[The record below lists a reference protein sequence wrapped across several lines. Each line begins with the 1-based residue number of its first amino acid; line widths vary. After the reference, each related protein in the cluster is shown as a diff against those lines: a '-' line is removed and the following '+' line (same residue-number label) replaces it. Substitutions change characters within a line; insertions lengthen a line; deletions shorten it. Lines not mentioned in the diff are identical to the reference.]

1 MAKSEMGPRWSAV
14 GSALVVCAAAAAAGC
29 GSSASKTT
37 GRALTRATP
46 PTTSSSTKTAATKT
60 AASQRNFDSCSVVTQ
75 ADASSALGQ
84 AVSPGALGNATVEGG
99 KACVFYGPSAPSPHD
114 PNVPQTDTVRVVIVK
129 GPRAAAYYR
138 DYKSKVSPQP
148 IPGYGDHAFY
158 DGFASLSVLK
168 GDVYLRV
175 AVVPAGAPPSLT
187 DEKKL
192 ATAVLPSL

>member
-1 MAKSEMGPRWSAV
+1 VAKSEMGPRWSAV
-14 GSALVVCAAAAAAGC
+14 GSALVVCVAAAGC

-37 GRALTRATP
+37 SRALTRTTP
-46 PTTSSSTKTAATKT
+46 PTTSSSTKT

-84 AVSPGALGNATVEGG
+84 SVSPGALGNATVEGG

-138 DYKSKVSPQP
+138 DYKSKVSPRP
-148 IPGYGDHAFY
+148 ISGYGDHAFY

-187 DEKKL
+187 DEEKL
-192 ATAVLPSL
+192 ATAVLPGL

>member
-1 MAKSEMGPRWSAV
+1 VPRSEMGPRFSAV
-14 GSALVVCAAAAAAGC
+14 GCAWVVCAAAALAGC

-37 GRALTRATP
+37 STASTLTT
-46 PTTSSSTKTAATKT
+46 T
-60 AASQRNFDSCSVVTQ
+60 AASQGNFDSCSVVTQ

-84 AVSPGALGNATVEGG
+84 SVSPGTLGNATVEGG

-114 PNVPQTDTVRVVIVK
+114 PNVAQPDTVRVVVVK
-129 GPRAAAYYR
+129 GPRAAADYS
-138 DYKSKVSPQP
+138 DYKSKVTPQP
-148 IPGYGDHAFY
+148 VPGYGAQAFY

-175 AVVPAGAPPSLT
+175 AVAPAGAPPSLT

-192 ATAVLPSL
+192 AAAVLPSL